1 MHLLK
6 LFEESNFVKI
16 WFYRR
21 MLDSKLI
28 LASVFPVVIFFN
40 FTVSHM
46 TCVYAKHGL
55 WVVWMGYISVEEAD
69 SVRNRP
75 WMGYI
80 FVEEGDSI
88 RNGASFTIYNL
99 PYKQMITANA

>member
-1 MHLLK
+1 MVLQKNVGLK
-6 LFEESNFVKI
+6 I
-16 WFYRR
+16 
-21 MLDSKLI
+21 DSGFC
-28 LASVFPVVIFFN
+28 FPCSHFF

-46 TCVYAKHGL
+46 RCVYAKHGL
-55 WVVWMGYISVEEAD
+55 WVVWMGYISVVEAD
-69 SVRNRP
+69 SVRNRT